1 MLHIIHACAP
11 FVPMFAKRTDKI
23 ITLLQIQ
30 RCLCDP
36 MMYRVFVGAPT
47 AADIHNDPTSYQW
60 QTISSNESR
69 SRKTIS
75 ATQSG
80 IFLPATLEAASR
92 RISLIYQNII
102 FDDSLDEHEYTN
114 DIEDSG
120 QGQGPF
126 NSILCIFYQLRTPLQ
141 GNQTT
146 LYTWPPTADETGK
159 PDTTIPS
166 FLLDISKSHQIQT
179 QFETQETQETQSYGN
194 YSDASSI
201 ARFPSFHFSL
211 HSLTPLSTLSTL
223 GASGSRKVTVLLA
236 ALEVEGP
243 DTIRIKKGAD
253 AGKEVSLLKM
263 ILGDENGNVCKLT
276 AWRQVAEV
284 WGGEG
289 DATALK
295 RGDILFIESTF
306 RHNRWYLF

>member
-1 MLHIIHACAP
+1 
-11 FVPMFAKRTDKI
+11 
-23 ITLLQIQ
+23 
-30 RCLCDP
+30 
-36 MMYRVFVGAPT
+36 MYRVFVGAPT
-47 AADIHNDPTSYQW
+47 IADIHNDPASYQW
-60 QTISSNESR
+60 QTIASKESGPR
-69 SRKTIS
+69 RTIS

-80 IFLPATLEAASR
+80 IFPPATLEAASR
-92 RISLIYQNII
+92 RISLMYQNII
-102 FDDSLDEHEYTN
+102 FDDSLDEQEYTKDDFEN
-114 DIEDSG
+114 RG
-120 QGQGPF
+120 QGLQGTFVLPRSLMRNTSNLYCLF
-126 NSILCIFYQLRTPLQ
+126 Q

-146 LYTWPPTADETGK
+146 LYTWPPTADETGRR
-159 PDTTIPS
+159 DISAPS
-166 FLLDISKSHQIQT
+166 FLLDISKSHQMQT

-211 HSLTPLSTLSTL
+211 HSLTSLSGLSKS
-223 GASGSRKVTVLLA
+223 GASGTRKVTVLLA

-243 DTIRIKKGAD
+243 DIIRIKKGAD

-263 ILGDENGNVCKLT
+263 ILGDEDGSVCKLT

-295 RGDILFIESTF
+295 RGDIVFIDSTS
-306 RHNRWYLF
+306 